1 MKLIDYYSA
10 SYFDEISKDTGK
22 YCFGIVDTISALEQ
36 GAVEKLIIWEHLDI
50 KRYVFRNPN
59 SEGNHKYVYEDLH
72 RNLAEEIKYL
82 RPDQERDRSFFVD
95 KASGVELEVMET
107 MEFIEWLVETDE
119 T

>member
-1 MKLIDYYSA
+1 
-10 SYFDEISKDTGK
+10 
-22 YCFGIVDTISALEQ
+22 VDTISALEQ

-59 SEGNHKYVYEDLH
+59 SE
-72 RNLAEEIKYL
+72 AEEIKYL

>member
-1 MKLIDYYSA
+1 MS
-10 SYFDEISKDTGK
+10 SEIQIAK
-22 YCFGIVDTISALEQ
+22 V
-36 GAVEKLIIWEHLDI
+36 II
-50 KRYVFRNPN
+50 NMPN
-59 SEGNHKYVYEDLH
+59 VLWWL

-119 T
+119 TWVFL